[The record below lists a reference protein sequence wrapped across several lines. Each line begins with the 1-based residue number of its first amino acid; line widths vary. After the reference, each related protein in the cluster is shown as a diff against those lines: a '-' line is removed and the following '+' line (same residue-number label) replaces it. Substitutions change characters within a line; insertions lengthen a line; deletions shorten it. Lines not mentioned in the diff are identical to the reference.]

1 MKTDWMNLP
10 NIHSDIKEILK
21 EAIAKK
27 DYKKAMAIL
36 ERFSAPYISKN
47 ENEDI
52 DAILFKDVKNIVK
65 SKKDL
70 ENLILSTKVAFEN
83 KDEVVDFFKMLL
95 DYGFKEN
102 ALDYFED
109 FLREMN
115 DLEIIDGF
123 NSLLKK

>member
-1 MKTDWMNLP
+1 MSLQ
-10 NIHSDIKEILK
+10 NIHFDLKELLK

-36 ERFSAPYISKN
+36 EKFSSPYISKN
-47 ENEDI
+47 ANEDI
-52 DAILFKDVKNIVK
+52 DAILFKDVENLVK
-65 SKKDL
+65 TKEDL
-70 ENLILSTKVAFEN
+70 ENILLSTKVAFES
-83 KDEVVDFFKMLL
+83 KDEVIKFFKMLI

-109 FLREMN
+109 FLSQLN

-123 NSLLKK
+123 NSLLKE

>member
-1 MKTDWMNLP
+1 MNLR
-10 NIHSDIKEILK
+10 NIHSDLKEILK

-36 ERFSAPYISKN
+36 EKFSSPYFHKDT
-47 ENEDI
+47 NEDV

-65 SKKDL
+65 TKEDL
-70 ENLILSTKVAFEN
+70 ENILLSSKVAFEN
-83 KDEVVDFFKMLL
+83 KNEVVEFFKMLI

-102 ALDYFED
+102 ALDYFEN
-109 FLREMN
+109 FLSQLN

>member
-1 MKTDWMNLP
+1 MSLR
-10 NIHSDIKEILK
+10 NIHSDLKELLK
-21 EAIAKK
+21 EAIANK

-36 ERFSAPYISKN
+36 EKFSSPYLSKN
-47 ENEDI
+47 ANEDI

-65 SKKDL
+65 SKEDL
-70 ENLILSTKVAFEN
+70 ENILLSTKVAFEN
-83 KDEVVDFFKMLL
+83 KDEVIDFFKLL
-95 DYGFKEN
+95 IDYGFKEN

-109 FLREMN
+109 FLKELN

>member
-1 MKTDWMNLP
+1 MSLR
-10 NIHSDIKEILK
+10 NIHSDLKELLK
-21 EAIAKK
+21 EAIANK

-36 ERFSAPYISKN
+36 DKFSSPYFSKN
-47 ENEDI
+47 ANEEI

-65 SKKDL
+65 SKEDL
-70 ENLILSTKVAFEN
+70 ENILLSTKVAFEN
-83 KDEVVDFFKMLL
+83 KDEVIDFFKMLI

-109 FLREMN
+109 FIKELN